1 MSMCPQASSG
11 YKRRT
16 GRNGQSAYG
25 FRSRSLTM
33 LGSMRSMHHGPH
45 AWLGTSHRTSVD
57 RRDAHLT
64 YRVQG
69 AGTLR
74 YRLKSS
80 QAKPSQVDSIRF
92 DSTSQQPGDTY
103 GVQGTSS
110 PPPHPPDGPCG
121 GLQGTGPSRSLC
133 TSASVSS
140 SRPRRPVW
148 RGGAGYRPVSQLLH
162 VRLRFVI
169 ACGGG
174 ALAQGLACVHTA
186 AALHTRPQ
194 PAEQAAAP
202 TLGLTCTS
210 TVRGEG

>member
-1 MSMCPQASSG
+1 MCPQASSG

-140 SRPRRPVW
+140 SP
-148 RGGAGYRPVSQLLH
+148 
-162 VRLRFVI
+162 
-169 ACGGG
+169 
-174 ALAQGLACVHTA
+174 A
-186 AALHTRPQ
+186 AAVPLRKASRAFTPLRLFTLDPSRPSR
-194 PAEQAAAP
+194 PP
-202 TLGLTCTS
+202 PRPSGLPVP
-210 TVRGEG
+210 VR